1 MSENQETV
9 RVFGRYDLNEEEK
22 REKSQELAETIRN
35 LGLKQLEKK
44 TIVKQFAADIEGLQ
58 ETIEQ
63 LSGHI
68 RDGYEMK
75 PINCYRK
82 KDYVR
87 KRVMFVS
94 VDTGDVVKTEA
105 FTEADYQ
112 MGIADGV
119 MA

>member
-1 MSENQETV
+1 MSDTNTV
-9 RVFGRYDLNEEEK
+9 RVFGRYDLSEEEK
-22 REKSQELAETIRN
+22 AEKSQELAETIRN
-35 LGLKQLEKK
+35 LGLKHLEKK
-44 TIVKQFAADIEGLQ
+44 AVTKQFAADIEGLQ

-75 PINCYRK
+75 PLNCYRK

-87 KRVMFVS
+87 KRVLFIS
-94 VDTGDVVKTEA
+94 VDSGETVKTEP
-105 FTEADYQ
+105 FTEDDYQ
-112 MGIADGV
+112 MGIRDGL